1 MHFGGG
7 VTVTL
12 FAEVLS
18 RFIERPILAILLLLL
33 ETRSIALII
42 PLLRSVG
49 EDVLR
54 QEVELFVLLVRFAA
68 EEVLRFSLAL
78 LSRLEAVVPKLQVML
93 LSREGAESRVL
104 RGDHVGVVVVVGGG
118 AERVEIC
125 REKNYN
131 RFKILLLRLDL
142 RETSSFIMAAA

>member
-1 MHFGGG
+1 MHFGGGG

-12 FAEVLS
+12 FTEVLS
-18 RFIERPILAILLLLL
+18 RFIERPILAVLLLLL

-42 PLLRSVG
+42 PLPPSFKCVSIG

-68 EEVLRFSLAL
+68 EEVLRLLSR

-93 LSREGAESRVL
+93 LSRDGAESRVL

-125 REKNYN
+125 RGK
-131 RFKILLLRLDL
+131 KLQSI
-142 RETSSFIMAAA
+142 